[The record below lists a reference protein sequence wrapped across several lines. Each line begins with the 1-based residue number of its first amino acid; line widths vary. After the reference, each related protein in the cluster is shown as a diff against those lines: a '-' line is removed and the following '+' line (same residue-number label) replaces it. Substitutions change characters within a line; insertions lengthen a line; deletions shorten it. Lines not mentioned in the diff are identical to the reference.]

1 MKKYSFRTI
10 ISLLIVVCL
19 CLGIV
24 PIAAFAENDYNASS
38 LEDLIAGVSSVE
50 DIYGELEKETV
61 PEIIGYDYA
70 VSKAHVQR
78 LYEEEGD
85 DLNRV
90 VFLNADGTQ
99 TAYIFDFP
107 VKYID
112 ERGTI
117 KDITLDIADSNK
129 LGQFET
135 ASGSSVT
142 TFSRNATDGIRLVG
156 NDTVI
161 SLVPH
166 IPVTRL
172 GAELSSSSKIT
183 ASSTAKRI
191 DNKTVSYDYDSKTTI
206 EYSLT
211 YTGFKEDIVVNEYTG
226 QTEYDFTLY
235 TNGLDLTE
243 IDGSF
248 YLVDEENVVKATLGD
263 IIIFTADEKNNTMGE
278 LNAQTI
284 VAGQEYML
292 TIVVDPEFLASEETV
307 YPIRIDPT
315 VEICYDNN
323 GAGAIADVTLN
334 SNSGSS
340 GTSGSLSVGL
350 RETYGVSRILM
361 KFPGLNLSSLGNNIT
376 ITNATVEIRD
386 LMCEGTGLDVSCY
399 VFSGNTWDESTAN
412 WSNVSPN
419 SISTFLSSNVI
430 SYANGTQ
437 QATAHRYSFDITQAV
452 EGWRTGNYNPNK
464 GIIFKGPASVEN
476 GSTYNCKT
484 IASYNRAS
492 YKPALSVTYGTT
504 DNLIG
509 NDTYYLN
516 NRYCGDYLRNSSSS
530 ATATSGLI
538 SSLGNSI
545 RWEIRSVN
553 GGYVIRS
560 KSDTTKYLGV
570 PTSTSSTSVSV
581 VTIADS
587 TIPTRCIWG
596 ITIANGGGCLVKS
609 AYNSKYLYSYGNS
622 VSTSSSTGA
631 VGTSTYDS
639 KVWRI
644 ASLSLYG
651 SSNVTTSRKELS
663 SFSMSNSSISIGQP
677 INPQM
682 TSTIASPMWTS
693 AGDFEYSDNDCY
705 TRDYRTGT
713 LTGAHGG
720 TYTVE
725 AKHKVTDV
733 TTVFTITVEDSL
745 LSASCLE
752 DSINYIKYSVG
763 NSSSALMNGI
773 IWESSDTSVATVSDK
788 GAVTGINTGYTFIT
802 ATNHTG
808 NVILMCEF
816 QVTNERTQKMSVM
829 EYNEIQYLYCPS
841 TYLNLWTENLPNAFD
856 FKVDVL
862 YCLRAYYTLPENQQP
877 NGAQLKQIMKNE
889 LNLTVDEDAALL
901 LFNECYLGYRGL
913 YNASYLNN
921 LRKQYFNYLKEIVAF
936 CAFSMARNLDPV
948 NTLSNCNGYDDLVY
962 DLSKEWGHNENS
974 TNVMLGSNGY
984 KGKYYYIEAQSR
996 GYRYFYAPNY
1006 DYFYNEYGADFVRS
1020 VNIRYLQRC
1029 IGSNC
1034 TFYFCSNP
1042 ATAPLTSS
1050 LHMEYSYLLNY
1061 YNNLWGTAY
1070 LKYQSGL
1077 WYFSP
1082 TP

>member
-1 MKKYSFRTI
+1 MKKHSFKTI
-10 ISLLIVVCL
+10 ISLLLLICL
-19 CLGIV
+19 SLGIV
-24 PIAAFAENDYNASS
+24 PITAFAEENNSTS
-38 LEDLIAGVSSVE
+38 GLEDLIAGVSSIE
-50 DIYGELEKETV
+50 DIYGELDSEAV

-70 VSKAHVQR
+70 VSKTHVQR

-85 DLNRV
+85 NLNRV

-107 VKYID
+107 VKYTD
-112 ERGTI
+112 ENGAI
-117 KDITLDIADSNK
+117 KDITLDIVDSNT

-142 TFSRNATDGIRLVG
+142 TFSRNASDGIRLVG
-156 NDTVI
+156 NDTVL

-166 IPVTRL
+166 IPVTRA

-183 ASSTAKRI
+183 ASSTVKRI

-211 YTGFKEDIVVNEYTG
+211 YTGFKEDIVVSEYTG

-235 TNGLDLTE
+235 TNGLELTE

-248 YLVDEENVVKATLGD
+248 YLVNEENVVKATLGD

-284 VAGQEYML
+284 VAGQEYLL

-350 RETYGVSRILM
+350 RETYGISRILM
-361 KFPGLNLSSLGNNIT
+361 KFPGLDLSSLGNNIT

-464 GIIFKGPASVEN
+464 GIIFKGPSSVEN

-492 YKPALSVTYGTT
+492 YKPSLSVTYSTT
-504 DNLIG
+504 SNLIS

-516 NRYCGDYLRNSSSS
+516 NRYCGDYLRYTTSS

-570 PTSTSSTSVSV
+570 PTSTSSTLVSI
-581 VTIADS
+581 VTITDS
-587 TIPTRCIWG
+587 TIPASCIWN
-596 ITIANGGGCLVKS
+596 ITIANGGGCLVKNT
-609 AYNSKYLYSYGNS
+609 YNSKYLYSYGNY
-622 VSTSSSTGA
+622 VYTSSYTGTT
-631 VGTSTYDS
+631 GTSTYDS
-639 KVWRI
+639 SVWRI
-644 ASLSLYG
+644 ASISYYG
-651 SSNVTTSRKELS
+651 NSSENSKRELS
-663 SFSMSNSSISIGQP
+663 GSTYINNIEGAKGASINISVDSYYDELWDSPSDFTYFFEENGFASYSNGK
-677 INPQM
+677 M
-682 TSTIASPMWTS
+682 TLLQ
-693 AGDFEYSDNDCY
+693 Y
-705 TRDYRTGT
+705 
-713 LTGAHGG
+713 GG
-720 TYTVE
+720 TKVE
-725 AKHKVTDV
+725 ATHKVTGRVKSFYIMVGFSSTISSTPLAQNIVDGLNEPYDV
-733 TTVFTITVEDSL
+733 WPASEESRYYYYSSLNRAEALTNIYEMAMITIVGGWVVQNPDASSMLSHFLDNEGTRYDVGMKQMLSEWDTAREFRERDMNYVMKAVEASASYSIKTFRTITSL
-745 LSASCLE
+745 GCKVSEGTNWGRAVGSYTTSIVCTYKKTSATSYTMQITYELHDVYDWDRTITSMGNLPVSPRDLWELHHGGMAKNYEVYGKNTFTLSWTE
-752 DSINYIKYSVG
+752 GQTFGD
-763 NSSSALMNGI
+763 
-773 IWESSDTSVATVSDK
+773 
-788 GAVTGINTGYTFIT
+788 GAV
-802 ATNHTG
+802 
-808 NVILMCEF
+808 
-816 QVTNERTQKMSVM
+816 
-829 EYNEIQYLYCPS
+829 
-841 TYLNLWTENLPNAFD
+841 
-856 FKVDVL
+856 
-862 YCLRAYYTLPENQQP
+862 
-877 NGAQLKQIMKNE
+877 
-889 LNLTVDEDAALL
+889 
-901 LFNECYLGYRGL
+901 
-913 YNASYLNN
+913 
-921 LRKQYFNYLKEIVAF
+921 
-936 CAFSMARNLDPV
+936 
-948 NTLSNCNGYDDLVY
+948 LSN
-962 DLSKEWGHNENS
+962 E
-974 TNVMLGSNGY
+974 T
-984 KGKYYYIEAQSR
+984 
-996 GYRYFYAPNY
+996 
-1006 DYFYNEYGADFVRS
+1006 
-1020 VNIRYLQRC
+1020 
-1029 IGSNC
+1029 
-1034 TFYFCSNP
+1034 
-1042 ATAPLTSS
+1042 
-1050 LHMEYSYLLNY
+1050 
-1061 YNNLWGTAY
+1061 
-1070 LKYQSGL
+1070 
-1077 WYFSP
+1077 
-1082 TP
+1082 

>member
-1 MKKYSFRTI
+1 MKKHSFMSI
-10 ISLLIVVCL
+10 ISLLLVICL
-19 CLGIV
+19 SLSIV
-24 PIAAFAENDYNASS
+24 PITAFAEENNSTS
-38 LEDLIAGVSSVE
+38 GLEDLIAGISSVE
-50 DIYGELEKETV
+50 DIYGELDRETV

-78 LYEEEGD
+78 LYEAEDD

-112 ERGTI
+112 ERGAI
-117 KDITLDIADSNK
+117 KDITLDIADSNT

-142 TFSRNATDGIRLVG
+142 TFSRNANDGIRLVG
-156 NDTVI
+156 NGTVL

-166 IPVTRL
+166 IPVTRS

-183 ASSTAKRI
+183 VSSTAKRI

-235 TNGLDLTE
+235 TNGLELTE

-284 VAGQEYML
+284 VVGQEYLL
-292 TIVVDPEFLASEETV
+292 TIVVDPQFLASENTV

-350 RETYGVSRILM
+350 RETYGISRILM

-399 VFSGNTWDESTAN
+399 VFSGNTWDESSAN

-437 QATAHRYSFDITQAV
+437 QATAHRYSFDITKAV

-464 GIIFKGPASVEN
+464 GIIFKGPSSVEN

-492 YKPALSVTYGTT
+492 YKPSLSVTYSTT
-504 DNLIG
+504 SNLIG

-516 NRYCGDYLRNSSSS
+516 NRYCGDYLRYTSSS

-581 VTIADS
+581 VTITDS
-587 TIPTRCIWG
+587 TIPARCIWS
-596 ITIANGGGCLVKS
+596 ISIANGGGCLVKNT
-609 AYNSKYLYSYGNS
+609 YNSKYLYSSGNS
-622 VSTSSSTGA
+622 VYTSSSTGST
-631 VGTSTYDS
+631 GTSTYYS
-639 KVWRI
+639 RVWRV
-644 ASLSLYG
+644 ASTSYYG
-651 SSNVTTSRKELS
+651 NGSTYDAREVTAGTYITYTSTNVGKKKTPTISKYYSDEAWCS
-663 SFSMSNSSISIGQP
+663 ASDFTYSGYSSIISID
-677 INPQM
+677 
-682 TSTIASPMWTS
+682 S
-693 AGDFEYSDNDCY
+693 
-705 TRDYRTGT
+705 
-713 LTGAHGG
+713 LTGKITAKG
-720 TYTVE
+720 TGSTTVT
-725 AKHKVTDV
+725 AVHKVTDR
-733 TTVFTITVEDSL
+733 TDTFTVYVSKL
-745 LSASCLE
+745 LIYQTRNTYYYDDNGDYASDLE
-752 DSINYIKYSVG
+752 YNDMSKDE
-763 NSSSALMNGI
+763 LRDLD
-773 IWESSDTSVATVSDK
+773 WVSWIDF
-788 GAVTGINTGYTFIT
+788 TGYTPALHRADWEYMCTTLFS
-802 ATNHTG
+802 TG
-808 NVILMCEF
+808 DLQDVILDMIDHF
-816 QVTNERTQKMSVM
+816 MDGTGTSYSNSTLTQKAYEHDSTQSYISAVESKLTTLLNTYDGDISAL
-829 EYNEIQYLYCPS
+829 EYFAS
-841 TYLNLWTENLPNAFD
+841 TRESNPFVQALKGTNQPVYNTTADKVNGLTICVDGLWGNKIEVTSFNLSGNT
-856 FKVDVL
+856 
-862 YCLRAYYTLPENQQP
+862 YTYTLHYT
-877 NGAQLKQIMKNE
+877 LY
-889 LNLTVDEDAALL
+889 DH
-901 LFNECYLGYRGL
+901 FGL
-913 YNASYLNN
+913 DQNDV
-921 LRKQYFNYLKEIVAF
+921 E
-936 CAFSMARNLDPV
+936 
-948 NTLSNCNGYDDLVY
+948 
-962 DLSKEWGHNENS
+962 
-974 TNVMLGSNGY
+974 
-984 KGKYYYIEAQSR
+984 KYGPLAGFRSWYVLQH
-996 GYRYFYAPNY
+996 
-1006 DYFYNEYGADFVRS
+1006 YNEYNGAYRPF
-1020 VNIRYLQRC
+1020 
-1029 IGSNC
+1029 
-1034 TFYFCSNP
+1034 
-1042 ATAPLTSS
+1042 LTMIEFDVTVSGT
-1050 LHMEYSYLLNY
+1050 YS
-1061 YNNLWGTAY
+1061 
-1070 LKYQSGL
+1070 
-1077 WYFSP
+1077 
-1082 TP
+1082 

>member
-1 MKKYSFRTI
+1 MKKHSFMSI
-10 ISLLIVVCL
+10 ISLLLVICL
-19 CLGIV
+19 SLSIV
-24 PIAAFAENDYNASS
+24 PITAFAEENNSTS
-38 LEDLIAGVSSVE
+38 GLEDLIAGISSVE
-50 DIYGELEKETV
+50 DIYGELDRETV

-78 LYEEEGD
+78 LYEAEDD

-112 ERGTI
+112 ERGAI
-117 KDITLDIADSNK
+117 KDITLDIADSNT

-156 NDTVI
+156 NGTVL

-166 IPVTRL
+166 IPVTRS

-183 ASSTAKRI
+183 VSSTAKRI

-235 TNGLDLTE
+235 TNGLELTE

-263 IIIFTADEKNNTMGE
+263 IIIFTADEKNNTMGD
-278 LNAQTI
+278 LNAQTV
-284 VAGQEYML
+284 VAGQEYLL
-292 TIVVDPEFLASEETV
+292 TIVVDSEFLASEDTV

-350 RETYGVSRILM
+350 RETYGISRILM
-361 KFPGLNLSSLGNNIT
+361 KFPGLNLSSLGSNIT

-386 LMCEGTGLDVSCY
+386 LMCEGTELDVSCY

-464 GIIFKGPASVEN
+464 GIIFKGPSSVEN
-476 GSTYNCKT
+476 GSAYNCKT

-492 YKPALSVTYGTT
+492 YKPSLSVTYGPTS
-504 DNLIG
+504 NLLS

-516 NRYCGDYLRNSSSS
+516 NRYCGDYLRYTSSS

-545 RWEIRSVN
+545 RWEIRSVE

-560 KSDTTKYLGV
+560 KTDTTKYLGV
-570 PTSTSSTSVSV
+570 PTDTGSTSASIVTVS
-581 VTIADS
+581 DS
-587 TIPTRCIWG
+587 TIPTRCIWK
-596 ITIANGGGCLVKS
+596 ITIANGGGCLVKNT
-609 AYNSKYLYSYGNS
+609 YNSKYLYSYGNS
-622 VSTSSSTGA
+622 VYTSTSTGST
-631 VGTSTYDS
+631 GTSTYGTR
-639 KVWRI
+639 VWRI
-644 ASLSLYG
+644 ASTTYYG
-651 SSNVTTSRKELS
+651 SSSSYERRELQDG
-663 SFSMSNSSISIGQP
+663 FSISNLIVDISQIKTPSINKNPSNAIWASSSDFTFSYYSGTNGIVSFNTINGSVTGQK
-677 INPQM
+677 
-682 TSTIASPMWTS
+682 SGIA
-693 AGDFEYSDNDCY
+693 
-705 TRDYRTGT
+705 
-713 LTGAHGG
+713 
-720 TYTVE
+720 TYKAT
-725 AKHKVTDV
+725 HKVTNRTYYFKIYVDRYTYELV
-733 TTVFTITVEDSL
+733 HSFGFNDNLSVLIRELYNRVDTVFSNETSDVRAWKCARVLSEFCYDDTTYLGINKWNDVAGSVTDDENREQFFVDTLGYTSQEYSL
-745 LSASCLE
+745 LSNNLKDQHNKAEANGVIDFCHLQYSLAARLAYSLDY
-752 DSINYIKYSVG
+752 DSSLSNWG
-763 NSSSALMNGI
+763 
-773 IWESSDTSVATVSDK
+773 
-788 GAVTGINTGYTFIT
+788 TGFF
-802 ATNHTG
+802 TG
-808 NVILMCEF
+808 NVG
-816 QVTNERTQKMSVM
+816 
-829 EYNEIQYLYCPS
+829 
-841 TYLNLWTENLPNAFD
+841 
-856 FKVDVL
+856 
-862 YCLRAYYTLPENQQP
+862 YYTDEEISYFAGWLGDAVLTGESGNTTSFKNDDYTSDLDAENIYHIILEGSASAQAFSSYYTSLA
-877 NGAQLKQIMKNE
+877 NGSNRSVIFKTHIAYETVRNKVFTELIDAQILYWMSYYSNE
-889 LNLTVDEDAALL
+889 GNFVMVQYYSNL
-901 LFNECYLGYRGL
+901 
-913 YNASYLNN
+913 LNN
-921 LRKQYFNYLKEIVAF
+921 EEYHWNTISTQYPDTYNFLRSLN
-936 CAFSMARNLDPV
+936 DG
-948 NTLSNCNGYDDLVY
+948 LSN
-962 DLSKEWGHNENS
+962 
-974 TNVMLGSNGY
+974 M
-984 KGKYYYIEAQSR
+984 A
-996 GYRYFYAPNY
+996 NY
-1006 DYFYNEYGADFVRS
+1006 
-1020 VNIRYLQRC
+1020 
-1029 IGSNC
+1029 
-1034 TFYFCSNP
+1034 
-1042 ATAPLTSS
+1042 
-1050 LHMEYSYLLNY
+1050 
-1061 YNNLWGTAY
+1061 
-1070 LKYQSGL
+1070 
-1077 WYFSP
+1077 
-1082 TP
+1082 

>member
-1 MKKYSFRTI
+1 MKKHSFMSI
-10 ISLLIVVCL
+10 ISLLLVICL
-19 CLGIV
+19 SLSIV
-24 PIAAFAENDYNASS
+24 PITAFAEENNSTS
-38 LEDLIAGVSSVE
+38 GLEDLIAGISSVE
-50 DIYGELEKETV
+50 DIYGELDRETV

-78 LYEEEGD
+78 LYEAEDD

-112 ERGTI
+112 ERGAI
-117 KDITLDIADSNK
+117 KDITLDIADSNT

-156 NDTVI
+156 NGTVL

-166 IPVTRL
+166 IPVTRS

-235 TNGLDLTE
+235 TNGLELTE

-284 VAGQEYML
+284 VVGQEYLL
-292 TIVVDPEFLASEETV
+292 TIVVDPQFLASENTV

-350 RETYGVSRILM
+350 RETYGISRILM
-361 KFPGLNLSSLGNNIT
+361 KFPGLNLSSLGSNIT

-464 GIIFKGPASVEN
+464 GIIFKGPSSVEN
-476 GSTYNCKT
+476 GSAYNCKT

-492 YKPALSVTYGTT
+492 YKPSLSVTYSTT
-504 DNLIG
+504 SNLIS

-516 NRYCGDYLRNSSSS
+516 NRYCGDYLRYTSSS

-545 RWEIRSVN
+545 RWEIRSVE

-570 PTSTSSTSVSV
+570 PADTGSTSASI
-581 VTIADS
+581 VTISDS
-587 TIPTRCIWG
+587 TIPSRCIWN
-596 ITIANGGGCLVKS
+596 ITIANGGGCLVKNT
-609 AYNSKYLYSYGNS
+609 YNSKYLYSYGNS
-622 VSTSSSTGA
+622 VYTSSSTGST
-631 VGTSTYDS
+631 GTSTYDTR
-639 KVWRI
+639 VWRI
-644 ASLSLYG
+644 ASTTYYG
-651 SSNVTTSRKELS
+651 NTTSNSRRELQAG
-663 SFSMSNSSISIGQP
+663 FSIS
-677 INPQM
+677 QM
-682 TSTIASPMWTS
+682 IVDVGATSTPVINEYPTNAIWADADDFTYSYSSGTS
-693 AGDFEYSDNDCY
+693 GSVTFNSQTGKATGKSIGISKY
-705 TRDYRTGT
+705 TAT
-713 LTGAHGG
+713 
-720 TYTVE
+720 
-725 AKHKVTDV
+725 HKVTGR
-733 TTVFTITVEDSL
+733 TYTFTIYVDRYTYELVNFFGFDSDVSL
-745 LSASCLE
+745 LIRDIYNKIDDAYSSKTEKYKAWVASRVLSEFSYDSSTTYFGFISINKWDDVAGSVTSPSNRKSYFIDTLGYSEAEYNKLNSALVSQHSNTQTCDFTHMQYSLAARLAYKLDQDGFLSNIYTISGNENVSYLAGWFGDATLTNNGTTSFGNDDYMADLDAENLFRDIDGGE
-752 DSINYIKYSVG
+752 DSIT
-763 NSSSALMNGI
+763 A
-773 IWESSDTSVATVSDK
+773 
-788 GAVTGINTGYTFIT
+788 IN
-802 ATNHTG
+802 
-808 NVILMCEF
+808 
-816 QVTNERTQKMSVM
+816 
-829 EYNEIQYLYCPS
+829 
-841 TYLNLWTENLPNAFD
+841 
-856 FKVDVL
+856 
-862 YCLRAYYTLPENQQP
+862 AYYKSLAGSSTRATIFKTHLSYSTVESMVLSELGKTLNQVKSAYP
-877 NGAQLKQIMKNE
+877 DTYDFLMSLK
-889 LNLTVDEDAALL
+889 D
-901 LFNECYLGYRGL
+901 GL
-913 YNASYLNN
+913 S
-921 LRKQYFNYLKEIVAF
+921 EI
-936 CAFSMARNLDPV
+936 DH
-948 NTLSNCNGYDDLVY
+948 Y
-962 DLSKEWGHNENS
+962 
-974 TNVMLGSNGY
+974 
-984 KGKYYYIEAQSR
+984 
-996 GYRYFYAPNY
+996 
-1006 DYFYNEYGADFVRS
+1006 
-1020 VNIRYLQRC
+1020 
-1029 IGSNC
+1029 
-1034 TFYFCSNP
+1034 
-1042 ATAPLTSS
+1042 
-1050 LHMEYSYLLNY
+1050 
-1061 YNNLWGTAY
+1061 
-1070 LKYQSGL
+1070 
-1077 WYFSP
+1077 
-1082 TP
+1082 